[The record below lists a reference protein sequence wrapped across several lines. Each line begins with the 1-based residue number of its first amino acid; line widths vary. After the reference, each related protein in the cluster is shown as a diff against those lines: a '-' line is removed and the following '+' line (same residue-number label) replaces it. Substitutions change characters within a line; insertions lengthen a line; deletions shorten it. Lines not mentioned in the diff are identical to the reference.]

1 MPEDEKPDA
10 PGSRKRLVL
19 WAGVA
24 GAAVAL
30 VAGAVLFL
38 TPWHSDEPVEPT
50 APIVTYY
57 EFPKIKA
64 DLNPDF
70 PDRSQFR

>member
-1 MPEDEKPDA
+1 MLRKAMAALTPVPEDEKPDA

-38 TPWHSDEPVEPT
+38 
-50 APIVTYY
+50 AP
-57 EFPKIKA
+57 
-64 DLNPDF
+64 
-70 PDRSQFR
+70 